1 MNNRFIVRCALVAL
15 LAVDGPF
22 AVAEDLCGEIP
33 PAAFKSLEG
42 TAFEKV
48 KIQADEI
55 EFPGRNVVILRGY
68 TQLFRGGHRVNSDA
82 LVYYKARNTVEAR
95 GSVTLQTRKGDVVK
109 TDVLAYDIKTGMAVS
124 GPAEFSIA
132 NRRSE
137 YLGSADSTV
146 NAFGTAARVMFE
158 SADIMLLEDADVTS
172 CLDGEK
178 DITFHAEK
186 LRVDLNEGV
195 RTGTRVKIKIENP
208 GKHRKLSELQKLIE

>member
-1 MNNRFIVRCALVAL
+1 LNKRFIVRCALVAL
-15 LAVDGPF
+15 LAGDGSF
-22 AVAEDLCGEIP
+22 AVAENLCGEIP

-48 KIQADEI
+48 RIQADEI

-95 GSVTLQTRKGDVVK
+95 GSVTLQTREGDVVK

-132 NRRSE
+132 NRSSE

-178 DITFHAEK
+178 DITSHAET

-195 RTGTRVKIKIENP
+195 RIGTRVKIRIENP